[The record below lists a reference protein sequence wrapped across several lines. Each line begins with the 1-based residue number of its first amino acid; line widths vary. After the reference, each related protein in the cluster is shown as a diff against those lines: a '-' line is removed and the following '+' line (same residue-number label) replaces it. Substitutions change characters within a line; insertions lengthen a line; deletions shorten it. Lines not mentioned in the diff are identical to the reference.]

1 MGLFDNELFH
11 RLAQFEAEG
20 NPEAK
25 AALDEIR
32 RFVAI
37 PTYPNRSTSLYLGD
51 PAGFLE
57 ARDAAG
63 EILDRLEKH

>member
-20 NPEAK
+20 PPEAK
-25 AALDEIR
+25 TALDGIR
-32 RFVAI
+32 RFAAI

-63 EILDRLEKH
+63 ETLDRLEKH